1 MIQLNTVGASH
12 SPLSIF
18 ESIFI
23 YFRMLHYKILAL
35 LKHLLN
41 YRVAIMKMLQQKETL
56 EYLVHLIQAQ
66 WRGSPSAYAQKLGIS
81 ESTFFRYLDILKK
94 LDVPVSYN
102 RSGQY
107 YFFPKPV
114 SIKLN
119 FEIEFLDDNSGS
131 SPTPNADLNL

>member
-1 MIQLNTVGASH
+1 MPIER
-12 SPLSIF
+12 F
-18 ESIFI
+18 
-23 YFRMLHYKILAL
+23 
-35 LKHLLN
+35 
-41 YRVAIMKMLQQKETL
+41 IMKMLQQKATL

-114 SIKLN
+114 SIKLH

>member
-1 MIQLNTVGASH
+1 M
-12 SPLSIF
+12 F
-18 ESIFI
+18 
-23 YFRMLHYKILAL
+23 
-35 LKHLLN
+35 
-41 YRVAIMKMLQQKETL
+41 IMKMLQQKETL

-81 ESTFFRYLDILKK
+81 ESTFFRYLDLLKQ
-94 LDVPVSYN
+94 LDVPVSYS

-119 FEIEFLDDNSGS
+119 FEIEFLDNDPGCSAK
-131 SPTPNADLNL
+131 PTIDLNV